1 MNTPYAL
8 LLFVIVVL
16 LMLIGWGLYVQFSEP
31 SAPATSQPAATT
43 QPLVERLR
51 AERERR
57 MRDREL
63 LEHPTTSTTATA
75 PSL

>member
-8 LLFVIVVL
+8 LLFVVVVL
-16 LMLIGWGLYVQFSEP
+16 LILIGWGLYVQFSEP
-31 SAPATSQPAATT
+31 PAPATTQPAT

-57 MRDREL
+57 MQERER
-63 LEHPTTSTTATA
+63 LELPIPATATA